1 MLYKAVFSSPA
12 HSMLYL
18 PITLD
23 SRAQTVLVGFADG
36 VVRALLLCSD
46 AWKVVASFKPHSG
59 RPSKLL
65 LMLLLMLLLL
75 PSMLLL
81 LTMLLL
87 LPPMLL
93 PNAAITAAAAA
104 AACNRFWNM
113 SVSLVLGSIIG
124 NSRLWCN
131 MHLQQASMEK

>member
-1 MLYKAVFSSPA
+1 
-12 HSMLYL
+12 MLYL

-65 LMLLLMLLLL
+65 LMLLLILLLL

-87 LPPMLL
+87 LPMLL
-93 PNAAITAAAAA
+93 LLLHLLVTDLEHE
-104 AACNRFWNM
+104 W
-113 SVSLVLGSIIG
+113 VSLVLGSIIG